1 MFNGKDSIMKKPLT
15 LAAVLCAGA
24 LGLAGC
30 GDNTETAGTSETT
43 SEATPDA
50 ASGAPSDVASEASSE
65 ATIELVDGYCR
76 AKPAADD
83 DAAMESATD
92 LDKKHSDMTAC
103 FGTLKNT
110 SDQDISVKSFA
121 VPSLEGAS
129 TELHEVVDGVM
140 QEKPGG
146 FTVAPG
152 ETYELV
158 PGGDHL
164 MIMNYDEAIPAGET
178 LEVEITTDADT
189 TLSIEIPVREQ
200 PSGEEN
206 YGGHEGHDDH
216 E

>member
-1 MFNGKDSIMKKPLT
+1 MKRTLT
-15 LAAVLCAGA
+15 ITAVLCAST

-30 GDNTETAGTSETT
+30 GDTTETEIDAGNTT
-43 SEATPDA
+43 SA
-50 ASGAPSDVASEASSE
+50 ASEASSGATSDTASE
-65 ATIELVDGYCR
+65 ASAASSDAALELVDGYCR

-83 DAAMESATD
+83 DAAMENATD

-110 SDQDISVKSFA
+110 SEKEISVESFA

-152 ETYELV
+152 ETYELI

-164 MIMNYDEAIPAGET
+164 MIMNYADAIPAGET
-178 LEVEITTDADT
+178 LEVELTTDDGS

-206 YGGHEGHDDH
+206 YGGDHEGH
-216 E
+216 

>member
-15 LAAVLCAGA
+15 LAAVLCVGA

-30 GDNTETAGTSETT
+30 GDNTETAGTPDAT

-76 AKPAADD
+76 AKPAAD

-121 VPSLEGAS
+121 VPSLESAS

-164 MIMNYDEAIPAGET
+164 MIMNYAEAIPAGET

-189 TLSIEIPVREQ
+189 ILSIEIPVREQ

-206 YGGHEGHDDH
+206 YGGHDDH

>member
-1 MFNGKDSIMKKPLT
+1 
-15 LAAVLCAGA
+15 
-24 LGLAGC
+24 
-30 GDNTETAGTSETT
+30 
-43 SEATPDA
+43 
-50 ASGAPSDVASEASSE
+50 
-65 ATIELVDGYCR
+65 
-76 AKPAADD
+76 
-83 DAAMESATD
+83 MENATD

-189 TLSIEIPVREQ
+189 ILSIEIPVREQ

-206 YGGHEGHDDH
+206 YGDHEGHDDH